1 MAIPKVWL
9 STGRMALSRYEEHQ
23 PSITRCG
30 GEGYVELI
38 PITRLAPF
46 PSPTLGRVS
55 AKTPDEGVRVSL
67 KSSARGAFVEGAV
80 LRVRSDETA

>member
-1 MAIPKVWL
+1 MAIPKVWR
-9 STGRMALSRYEEHQ
+9 STGRMVLSICEEHQ

-55 AKTPDEGVRVSL
+55 ATTPDEGVRAIL
-67 KSSARGAFVEGAV
+67 KSSARGAFEEGTV
-80 LRVRSDETA
+80 IRVRSDETA